1 MLLNCLAVAL
11 GGGIGSV
18 CRYLIGLL
26 PFLQKGPLPLQ
37 TLLVNVLGAVLIGV
51 IVKSSESCPA
61 LCSQMVL
68 FLKVGICG
76 GFTTFSTFSLETFAL
91 LQEGKLLLAGIYIL
105 ASVALCLAGVF
116 AGQWLAESF
125 S

>member
-1 MLLNCLAVAL
+1 MAVSGKGGYNGGEAEKALLGFVGMTPPGAAEFVFVIGELFMLLNCFAVAL
-11 GGGIGSV
+11 GGGIGSA

-37 TLLVNVLGAVLIGV
+37 TLLVNVL
-51 IVKSSESCPA
+51 
-61 LCSQMVL
+61 
-68 FLKVGICG
+68 
-76 GFTTFSTFSLETFAL
+76 
-91 LQEGKLLLAGIYIL
+91 AGIYIL
-105 ASVALCLAGVF
+105 VSVMLCLMGVF